1 VSQVCGEIDYSSDL
15 SFSTN
20 VGAGGK
26 VDDDR
31 LAKHVYGRYRNQ
43 KVIPS
48 VEAETIYGKLLV
60 IAASADGRIAEKE
73 RQWILNSRAA
83 HGK

>member
-1 VSQVCGEIDYSSDL
+1 M
-15 SFSTN
+15 
-20 VGAGGK
+20 GAGGSI
-26 VDDDR
+26 DDNR

-43 KVIPS
+43 KVLPS